1 MFLFE
6 SVTLRI
12 GASTAEA
19 VKEQVVIGLIQ
30 QKIIAKTNYN
40 VQTKQITKEE
50 GEERNKLATAATS
63 LSDLAKLAER
73 WKYNDILKEINR
85 LLEKQGA
92 VSRPMTPA
100 ETQELA
106 RQQREQLATILGA
119 QDDVKERDREN
130 SRKGNAFWKAA

>member
-1 MFLFE
+1 MFILFQ
-6 SVTLRI
+6 TFTKN
-12 GASTAEA
+12 ATAQSGIT
-19 VKEQVVIGLIQ
+19 VKEQVVSAF
-30 QKIIAKTNYN
+30 IASIKAN
-40 VQTKQITKEE
+40 VNITSAEQEKQIKQV
-50 GEERNKLATAATS
+50 KSATS

-106 RQQREQLATILGA
+106 RQQREQLANILGA